1 MKLKV
6 RWRSTV
12 VSLLILVTTLSGC
25 GSEKNQYRGA
35 KEIAWSTGVNAE
47 NQYDNSLFYAN
58 DYESI
63 PSCADPFILY
73 DDDGWA
79 YLYYTETSGGVLEAY
94 RTQNFANW
102 EFLGPVYERDSG
114 YWGVG
119 RFWAPKVAK
128 NPADGKYYMYT
139 SCSGTGEIGLPEG
152 TSLDSKSPVFAPET
166 KDRLHLT
173 VLVSDSPSGPFKEWT
188 GERPNVVKYYHGKEI
203 GKGDT
208 VTLTSGPIFDFANAP
223 AGWETNKEYFESNG
237 TNVFAQL
244 DPYPFFDEDGTLY
257 LYFTR
262 SNDQNGSLNKQ
273 GTWGVKM
280 MDMVTPDYSTLTRL
294 IEPGYMTIGGEKSP
308 NSMDHDAVNEGC
320 YVQRH
325 TTVKPDGTEVDMY
338 YLTYS
343 RNGYG
348 DPYYSACLAVADS
361 PLGFAKGSAE
371 AKNGGFAKVPAEHG
385 NPVHV
390 INDAYDMFE
399 ATGNGMFFNIGD
411 EEFIV
416 SLATATNRTDKI
428 TQSRNLVIDRIVWE
442 YNDTLGYD
450 IPHSNGPTQASLQP
464 VPAVYSGYKDIAGEA
479 NVTVENICDGYD
491 KNNLTDGYVTIH
503 SRDIAKEVL
512 FNKDGVEITLEF
524 DEPRAVRAV
533 MVYNSCDVNNAF
545 SKIDAIVFENDGER
559 KIIRDVEFPEAYLT
573 DDPQNGGNIRP
584 GGAAVAE
591 FDEMQV
597 TKITIVITEKLV
609 EFEEFLEDYLRIGIS
624 NIRILGK

>member
-1 MKLKV
+1 MRLKV
-6 RWRSTV
+6 KWKCIV
-12 VSLLILVTTLSGC
+12 APLLILTITLSGC
-25 GSEKNQYRGA
+25 GSEKKQYRNA
-35 KEIAWSTGVNAE
+35 KEIAWSTGVNAD
-47 NQYDNSLFYAN
+47 NNYDNSLFYAN

-63 PSCADPFILY
+63 PSCPDPFILY

-102 EFLGPVYERDSG
+102 EFLGPVYERESE

-119 RFWAPKVAK
+119 RFWAPKVVK
-128 NPADGKYYMYT
+128 NPTDNKYYMYT
-139 SCSGTGEIGLPEG
+139 SCSGNGETGLPEG
-152 TSLDSKSPVFAPET
+152 TSLDTNSPVFASEIR
-166 KDRLHLT
+166 DRLHLT

-188 GERPNVVKYYHGKEI
+188 GERPNVTKYYHGQEI

-223 AGWETNKEYFESNG
+223 AGWESNKADFASNG
-237 TNVFAQL
+237 TNIFAQL
-244 DPYPFFDEDGTLY
+244 DPYPFFDKDGTMY

-262 SNDQNGSLNKQ
+262 SNDLNSSLNKQ

-280 MDMVTPDYSTLTRL
+280 IDMVTPDYSTLTRL

-320 YVQRH
+320 YVQH
-325 TTVKPDGTEVDMY
+325 HITKKADGTEVAMY

-348 DPYYSACLAVADS
+348 DPYYAACLAVADS
-361 PLGFAKGSAE
+361 PLGYAKGSAE
-371 AKNGGFAKVPAEHG
+371 AKNGGFAKVPPEHG
-385 NPVHV
+385 NPIQV

-399 ATGNGMFFNIGD
+399 ATGNGMFFKIGD

-416 SLATATNRTDKI
+416 SLATATNRTDK
-428 TQSRNLVIDRIVWE
+428 TTKSRNLVIDRVVWE
-442 YNDTLGYD
+442 YNETLGYD

-479 NVTVENICDGYD
+479 NVTVENMSGGCDKD
-491 KNNLTDGYVTIH
+491 ALTNGYVTIH
-503 SRDIAKEVL
+503 SRDVLKEVT
-512 FNKDGVEITLEF
+512 FDGEGAEITLEF
-524 DEPRAVRAV
+524 DEPRAVRAI
-533 MVYNSCDVNNAF
+533 MVYNSCDINSAF
-545 SKIDAIVFENDGER
+545 SKIDAIAFEGDG
-559 KIIRDVEFPEAYLT
+559 KQKVIRDVEFPETYLT
-573 DDPQNGGNIRP
+573 GDPESGGNIRP

-591 FDEMQV
+591 FDEMKV
-597 TKITIVITEKLV
+597 KKITIVITEKFV
-609 EFEEFLEDYLRIGIS
+609 QFEDFLEEYQEIGIS